1 MGFDEDFHLPFVFL
15 FLFLPPV
22 EDFDRLAVVFVGE
35 RGAPSAATEDSE
47 IRSADLLGQLG
58 EGEKGG
64 ATGFGVADEFE
75 GGAENA
81 GGVADEGLAD
91 GGEAAGLFREIDGEI
106 DPVFERAKF
115 EAIDRELVGEG
126 EDLGEGKFCAP
137 HRGETGEEST
147 IGITWRGH
155 RHRG

>member
-1 MGFDEDFHLPFVFL
+1 
-15 FLFLPPV
+15 LFLPPV
-22 EDFDRLAVVFVGE
+22 EDFDRLAVVFVCE
-35 RGAPSAATEDSE
+35 RGTPSAATKDAKV
-47 IRSADLLGQLG
+47 RSGDLLGQLG
-58 EGEKGG
+58 EGEEGG
-64 ATGFGVADEFE
+64 ATGFAIADEFE

-81 GGVADEGLAD
+81 GGVACERLSD
-91 GGEAAGLFREIDGEI
+91 GGEAAGLFGEIGGKI
-106 DPVFERAKF
+106 DPVFERAEF
-115 EAIDRELVGEG
+115 EAVDRELVGEG